1 MKAVALD
8 MYPVRPAMQEGES
21 LLGYLHRFFWA
32 NGHSVPAELRAL
44 AEAIRSRSC
53 QTRQVNEFRRL
64 MGCGSVDGSLA
75 LELTATKLVFVC
87 SGNAAWRKW
96 SVVGRHCPACASKG
110 IAHQIVFDLPLIE
123 ACPVHDV
130 LLVSGCSECGALLA
144 WGSLL
149 PGGHCR
155 CGAFIGNMRRVPAA
169 PWQGR
174 LARWLAEMAK
184 WDDSDPRK
192 PLPNVYLMFEIALRI
207 RYLLVGGGDA
217 ELNFLRHPRAP
228 EHPRKIPGRWEA
240 TLVFEP
246 FERAVVRARRLFR
259 KAYQT
264 DDCSLIVPIR
274 NPRVDALF
282 DLLKKSTRGTLAP
295 LAKLHNAVEYVR
307 RELTVVPEWTGVHF
321 NPGIRASTRLALVA
335 ALGAWWRSA
344 RLHLVIAAPDVAL
357 RRSGYTFPEVVIGVI
372 NALVEVAVRGR
383 PIETLR
389 AFKAHWLPTQVF
401 SAVDGSI
408 ESFGVALSGL
418 HVAELVFLE
427 ALLRQDLEE
436 DAGSD

>member
-8 MYPVRPAMQEGES
+8 LYPVRPPMQEGES
-21 LLGYLHRFFWA
+21 LLGYLHRFFWS
-32 NGHSVPAELRAL
+32 NGHGVPGELRAL
-44 AEAIRSRSC
+44 AEAVRSRYC
-53 QTRQVNEFRRL
+53 QARQVNEFRRL
-64 MGCGSVDGSLA
+64 VGADRVDASLA

-87 SGNAAWRKW
+87 SGSAAWRKW
-96 SVVGRHCPACASKG
+96 SVVGRYCPACASEG
-110 IAHQIVFDLPLIE
+110 IAHQVVFDLPLVE

-130 LLVSGCSECGALLA
+130 LLLSGCSECGALLA

-155 CGAFIGNMRRVPAA
+155 CGAFIGNMRRVAAA

-184 WDDSDPRK
+184 WDDSDPRR

-217 ELNFLRHPRAP
+217 ELYFLRHPRAP
-228 EHPRKIPGRWEA
+228 ERPRKVPGRWEA

-246 FERAVVRARRLFR
+246 LERAVVRARRLLR

-264 DDCSLIVPIR
+264 DDRSLIVRIR

-282 DLLKKSTRGTLAP
+282 DLLRKSTKGTLAP
-295 LAKLHNAVEYVR
+295 LAKLHEAVELAR
-307 RELTVVPEWTGVHF
+307 RELSVVPEWVGVHY
-321 NPGIRASTRLALVA
+321 NPGIRASTRLAQVA
-335 ALGAWWRSA
+335 ALGAWWSEA
-344 RLHLVIAAPDVAL
+344 RPHLVAAAPDVTL
-357 RRSGYTFPEVVIGVI
+357 RRTGHTFPEVVIDVI

-389 AFKAHWLPTQVF
+389 AFKAHWLPTEVF
-401 SAVDGSI
+401 RTVDGSI
-408 ESFGVALSGL
+408 EAFGIALSGL
-418 HVAELVFLE
+418 HVAELCFLE
-427 ALLRQDLEE
+427 ALLRQDL
-436 DAGSD
+436 DGAAGHD